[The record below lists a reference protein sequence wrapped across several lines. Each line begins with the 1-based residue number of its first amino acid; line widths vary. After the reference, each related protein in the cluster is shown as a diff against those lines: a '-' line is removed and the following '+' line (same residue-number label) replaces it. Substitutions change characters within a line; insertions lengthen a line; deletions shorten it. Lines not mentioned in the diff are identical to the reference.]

1 MPLQVVKTSKYSVF
15 EVTAL
20 TALSTPLSSS
30 KGTSSAQAK
39 PGAAKHA
46 STSRNGKLA
55 TTTST
60 TATAACT
67 TTMDTEGAILNA
79 LTAASDTSIADSH
92 EWATSQGLDPQAVV
106 GAIKSLSADDYVA
119 VADLQTS
126 SLEFTAEGK
135 QVLAEGSPEF
145 RVWSVLAERGSLSMP
160 DLQAAVG
167 KDAAKIGMGNAM
179 KSRWIRKEGG
189 NLFPAAESVTDEV
202 RQQLQAIQQAQF
214 AMNAV
219 DAKVRGVGRT

>member
-1 MPLQVVKTSKYSVF
+1 M
-15 EVTAL
+15 
-20 TALSTPLSSS
+20 
-30 KGTSSAQAK
+30 
-39 PGAAKHA
+39 
-46 STSRNGKLA
+46 N
-55 TTTST
+55 
-60 TATAACT
+60 
-67 TTMDTEGAILNA
+67 TEGAILNA
-79 LTAASDTSIADSH
+79 LAATSDTIIADSH
-92 EWATSQGLDPQAVV
+92 EWATVQGLDAQTVV

-119 VADLQTS
+119 LTDLQTS

-189 NLFPAAESVTDEV
+189 NLFPAAENVTDEV
-202 RQQLQAIQQAQF
+202 LNQLQAIQQDHF
-214 AMNAV
+214 AVDGV
-219 DAKVRGVGRT
+219 DAKVGVVLNKPMCLRMPSPTIPSFLFGV